1 MPAGKETAL
10 EDAVSVITGGTG
22 GLGREVARR
31 FAARGH
37 RLAITYLIPAEA
49 DEVEEMLGLPEERLL
64 LKRVDCTDG
73 AAVNSFVSEVVS
85 RFGGINVA
93 ASLIGGWSGGRDVEE
108 TDDVRFDRMIDLNLR
123 SAFNTARATL
133 PHLRRAP
140 WGRLIMIGSRAAV
153 EPPAGQVMY
162 NVAKAGVIALAR
174 TVADEVT
181 DSEVT
186 SNVILPSLIDT
197 PAFREVVPFANYVD
211 WPTPQEIADV
221 IDFLASPASGVI
233 NGAAIPVYG
242 RV

>member
-1 MPAGKETAL
+1 MEG
-10 EDAVSVITGGTG
+10 AVSLITGGTG

-37 RLAITYLIPAEA
+37 RLAITYLVPGEA
-49 DEVEEMLGLPEERLL
+49 NEVEELLGLPEERLL

-73 AAVNSFVSEVVS
+73 AAVNAFVAETVE
-85 RFGGINVA
+85 RFGGLNVA
-93 ASLIGGWSGGRDVEE
+93 CCLIGGWSGGRDVEE

-123 SAFNTARATL
+123 SAFNAARAAL
-133 PHLRRAP
+133 PHLREAA

-153 EPPAGQVMY
+153 EPPGGQAMY
-162 NVAKAGVIALAR
+162 NVAKAGVVALAR
-174 TVADEVT
+174 TIADEVT
-181 DSEVT
+181 DTRVT

-211 WPTPQEIADV
+211 WPTPQQIADV
-221 IDFLASPASGVI
+221 IDFLASPVSSVI
-233 NGAAIPVYG
+233 NGATVPVYG

>member
-1 MPAGKETAL
+1 VDGE
-10 EDAVSVITGGTG
+10 VSVITGGTG

-37 RLAITYLIPAEA
+37 RLAITYLVPAEA
-49 DEVEEMLGLPEERLL
+49 DEVEELLGLPDDRLL

-73 AAVNSFVSEVVS
+73 AAVNSFVSEVVA
-85 RFGGINVA
+85 RFGGVNVTA
-93 ASLIGGWSGGRDVEE
+93 CLIGGWSGGRDVEE

-133 PHLRRAP
+133 PHLRRAA
-140 WGRLIMIGSRAAV
+140 WGRLIMVGSRAAV
-153 EPPAGQVMY
+153 EPPAGQAMY
-162 NVAKAGVIALAR
+162 NVAKAGVIALSR
-174 TVADEVT
+174 TIADEVT
-181 DSEVT
+181 DSRVT

-211 WPTPQEIADV
+211 WPTPDQIADV
-221 IDFLASPASGVI
+221 IDFLASPASSVI

>member
-1 MPAGKETAL
+1 MDG
-10 EDAVSVITGGTG
+10 AVSVITGGTG

-37 RLAITYLIPAEA
+37 RLAITYLVPAEA
-49 DEVEEMLGLPEERLL
+49 EAVEEQLALPEERLL

-73 AAVNSFVSEVVS
+73 AAVNAFVAETVG
-85 RFGGINVA
+85 RFGRINVA
-93 ASLIGGWSGGRDVEE
+93 CCLIGGWSGGRDVEE

-123 SAFNTARATL
+123 STFNAARATL
-133 PHLRRAP
+133 PHLRRAE

-153 EPPAGQVMY
+153 EPPAGQAMY
-162 NVAKAGVIALAR
+162 NVAKAGVVALSR
-174 TVADEVT
+174 TIADEVT
-181 DSEVT
+181 DSAVT

-221 IDFLASPASGVI
+221 IDFLASPESSVI
-233 NGAAIPVYG
+233 NGAAVPVYG
-242 RV
+242 KV